1 MMTIITTQIPLL
13 LLLLL
18 SLTTFHKC
26 MSIND
31 HKLVRC
37 NEKDKETLSI
47 FRKGINDSFGLLS
60 TWSTEKDCCAWK
72 GVSCD
77 NITNRVTK
85 LDLKLSPYF
94 DPFRTSTGE
103 INMCILELEFLSYLD
118 LSDNDFDVISF
129 TTIQHNIT
137 HASNL
142 FYLDLSDNDL
152 QMDNLD
158 WLSPHSS
165 LKYLYLSGIDLHK
178 VTNWLQAVNTL
189 PSLLELQL
197 SYCNLNN
204 FIINPSIEYLNLSSL
219 LTLDLSVNNITS
231 QLPNWFFNLTKDLTY
246 LNLRDSNIHGE
257 IPSSLLNL
265 QNLRYLELSY
275 NQLQGSLPDGIS
287 QLPNIQHL
295 DLSYNKLQGSLPDG
309 ISQLPNI
316 QHLDLN
322 SNMLSGSNIP
332 STLENLSSLNYLS
345 IGGNNFSGE
354 ISENTFSKLS
364 NLDWLDL
371 ASSNFVFQFNLDW
384 VPPFQLSDLLLS
396 NTNQGPNFPS
406 WIYTQKS
413 LQSLDLSSSGISL
426 VDTNKFSSLIERIPY
441 LFLSNNSLTGDISNL
456 TLKGDMLYLNR
467 NNFTG
472 GLPNISPNA
481 GGYARDVDF
490 SYNSFSGS
498 IPHSWKNS
506 KYLTTINLWN
516 NKLSGAVLEHVSDW
530 TQLGFLNL
538 GENEFSGTIRF
549 KMSQYLSVL
558 ILRANQF
565 EGTIPTQLFNQSS
578 LFHLDLAHNKL
589 SGSMPKCIYNLTEM
603 VTLTREDSFVYGT
616 LELFTKGQEYYMEYA
631 DSIRKTIDLS
641 ANNLS
646 GEVPSELFHLVQ
658 AQTLNLSHNNLIG
671 KIPKTIGGMKNLE
684 SLDLSNNKLS
694 GEIPQSMALLTFLEV
709 LNLSCNNFDGKIPIG
724 TQLQGFNVSS
734 YIGNPNLCGAPL
746 NNCTTEEENP
756 KNATPST
763 DNDSI
768 RESLYL
774 GMGVG
779 FAAGFWGICGS
790 LFLIRKWRHACFRF
804 VDGVGDKL
812 YVTLMVK
819 LNSFR
824 RN

>member
-1 MMTIITTQIPLL
+1 MMTIITTQMPLL

-47 FRKGINDSFGLLS
+47 FKKGINDSYGELS
-60 TWSTEKDCCAWK
+60 TWSTENDCCAWK
-72 GVSCD
+72 GVTCD

-85 LDLKLSPYF
+85 LDLQSLP
-94 DPFRTSTGE
+94 GE

-118 LSDNDFDVISF
+118 LSFNEFDVISF

-142 FYLDLSDNDL
+142 FYLDLSFNDL
-152 QMDNLD
+152 QMDNLE
-158 WLSPHSS
+158 WLSPLSS
-165 LKYLYLSGIDLHK
+165 LKYLNLTGIDLHK

-197 SYCNLNN
+197 SYCKLNN
-204 FIINPSIEYLNLSSL
+204 FIINPSIQYSNLSSL
-219 LTLDLSVNNITS
+219 LSLDLSYNNITS
-231 QLPNWFFNLTKDLTY
+231 QLPNWFFNLTKDLTE
-246 LNLRDSNIHGE
+246 LMLQENNIHGE

-265 QNLRYLELSY
+265 QNLRYLDLSV
-275 NQLQGSLPDGIS
+275 NQLRGSLPDGIS

-295 DLSYNKLQGSLPDG
+295 GLY
-309 ISQLPNI
+309 
-316 QHLDLN
+316 

-345 IGGNNFSGE
+345 IGRNNFSGE

-364 NLDWLDL
+364 NLNCLEL

-384 VPPFQLSDLLLS
+384 VPPFQLSYLFLS

-413 LQSLDLSSSGISL
+413 LQYLNLSSSGISL
-426 VDTNKFSSLIERIPY
+426 VDKNNFSSLIERISYY
-441 LFLSNNSLTGDISNL
+441 LDLSNNFLTGDISNL
-456 TLKGDMLYLNR
+456 TLKGDTLYLS
-467 NNFTG
+467 NNSYTG

-481 GGYARDVDF
+481 LKVDF

-506 KYLTTINLWN
+506 KDLQSINLWN
-516 NKLSGAVLEHVSDW
+516 NKLSGEVLEHVSDW
-530 TQLGFLNL
+530 TQLWILNL
-538 GENEFSGTIRF
+538 GENEFSGTIPI
-549 KMSQYLSVL
+549 KMSQYLEVL

-589 SGSMPKCIYNLTEM
+589 SGSMPECIYNLTQM
-603 VTLTREDSFVYGT
+603 ITSIIDSFPRT
-616 LELFTKGQEYYMEYA
+616 TIELFIKGQDYPSNIQSE
-631 DSIRKTIDLS
+631 RRTFDLS
-641 ANNLS
+641 SNSLS
-646 GEVPSELFHLVQ
+646 GEVSLELFRLVQ
-658 AQTLNLSHNNLIG
+658 IQSLNLSHNNFNG
-671 KIPKTIGGMKNLE
+671 TIPKEIGGMEHME
-684 SLDLSNNKLS
+684 SLDLSNNKFC
-694 GEIPQSMALLTFLEV
+694 GEIPQTMSLLNFLDY
-709 LNLSCNNFDGKIPIG
+709 LNLSYNNFDGQIPIG
-724 TQLQGFNVSS
+724 TQLQSFNASS
-734 YIGNPNLCGAPL
+734 YIGNPKLCGDPL

-756 KNATPST
+756 QNATASPENE
-763 DNDSI
+763 DDDSI
-768 RESLYL
+768 RESVFL

-819 LNSFR
+819 LNSFH

>member
-1 MMTIITTQIPLL
+1 
-13 LLLLL
+13 
-18 SLTTFHKC
+18 
-26 MSIND
+26 MSTND
-31 HKLVRC
+31 HRLVRC
-37 NEKDKETLSI
+37 NEKDEETLLI
-47 FRKGINDSFGLLS
+47 FKKGINDSYGQLT
-60 TWSTEKDCCAWK
+60 TWSTEKDCCAWE
-72 GVSCD
+72 GVHCD
-77 NITNRVTK
+77 NITGRVTE
-85 LDLKLSPYF
+85 LDLRNHGL
-94 DPFRTSTGE
+94 TGE
-103 INMCILELEFLSYLD
+103 INLSILQLEFLSYLD
-118 LSDNDFDVISF
+118 LSQNWFDVISIPA
-129 TTIQHNIT
+129 TQHNIT
-137 HASNL
+137 HPSNL
-142 FYLDLSDNDL
+142 IYLDLSTDSIYASPLKPFLHMN
-152 QMDNLD
+152 NLD
-158 WLSPHSS
+158 WLSPLSS
-165 LKYLYLSGIDLHK
+165 LKYLNLSGIDLHK
-178 VTNWLQAVNTL
+178 ETNWLQAVNTL
-189 PSLLELQL
+189 PSLLELRL
-197 SYCNLNN
+197 WGCNLNN
-204 FIINPSIEYLNLSSL
+204 FIINPSIQYSNLSSL
-219 LTLDLSVNNITS
+219 ITLDLAVNNITS
-231 QLPNWFFNLTKDLTY
+231 QLPNLFFNLTKDLTY
-246 LNLRDSNIHGE
+246 LFIYHNNIHGE

-265 QNLRYLELSY
+265 QNLRYLDLYS

-295 DLSYNKLQGSLPDG
+295 DLYG
-309 ISQLPNI
+309 
-316 QHLDLN
+316 
-322 SNMLSGSNIP
+322 NMLSGSNIP

-364 NLDWLDL
+364 NLDYLDL
-371 ASSNFVFQFNLDW
+371 TSSNFVFQFDLDW
-384 VPPFQLSDLLLS
+384 VPPFQLHELYLG

-413 LQSLDLSSSGISL
+413 LQYLDLSSSGISL
-426 VDTNKFSSLIERIPY
+426 VDKNKFSSLIERIPY
-441 LFLSNNSLTGDISNL
+441 LYLSNNFMTGDISNL
-456 TLKGDMLYLNR
+456 TLKGYNLNLS
-467 NNFTG
+467 NNSFTG

-481 GGYARDVDF
+481 LAVVF

-506 KYLTTINLWN
+506 KDLDFINLWN
-516 NKLSGAVLEHVSDW
+516 NKLSGKVLEHVSDW
-530 TQLGFLNL
+530 TQLRFLNL
-538 GENEFSGTIRF
+538 GENEFSGTIPI
-549 KMSQYLSVL
+549 KMSQNLHVL

-565 EGTIPTQLFNQSS
+565 EGPIPTQLFNQSF

-589 SGSMPKCIYNLTEM
+589 SGSMPECIYNLTQM
-603 VTLTREDSFVYGT
+603 VIFHGEGT
-616 LELFTKGQEYYMEYA
+616 IVASIELFTKGQEYYMEYA

-658 AQTLNLSHNNLIG
+658 VQTLNLSHNNLIG

-709 LNLSCNNFDGKIPIG
+709 LNLSCNNFHGKIPIG
-724 TQLQGFNVSS
+724 TQLQSFNASS
-734 YIGNPNLCGAPL
+734 YIGNPDLCGAPL
-746 NNCTTEEENP
+746 NNCTTKEENP
-756 KNATPST
+756 KTATTSPENE
-763 DNDSI
+763 DDDSI

-824 RN
+824 RKVKVS

>member
-1 MMTIITTQIPLL
+1 MTIITTQMPLV

-31 HKLVRC
+31 QKLVRC
-37 NEKDKETLSI
+37 NEKDKETLLI
-47 FRKGINDSFGLLS
+47 FKKGINDSYNGKIS
-60 TWSTEKDCCAWK
+60 TWSTEKDCCAWE

-85 LDLKLSPYF
+85 LDLKL
-94 DPFRTSTGE
+94 PFRTLKGE

-118 LSDNDFDVISF
+118 LSENDFDVISF
-129 TTIQHNIT
+129 TTIPHNIT

-142 FYLDLSDNDL
+142 LYLDLSNNFVPNTL

-165 LKYLYLSGIDLHK
+165 LKYLNLSGIDLHK
-178 VTNWLQAVNTL
+178 ETNWLQAVNTL
-189 PSLLELQL
+189 PSLLELHL
-197 SYCNLNN
+197 HDCKLNN
-204 FIINPSIEYLNLSSL
+204 LIINPSIQYLNLSSL
-219 LTLDLSVNNITS
+219 LTLDLSENNFTS
-231 QLPNWFFNLTKDLTY
+231 PLPNGFFNLTKDLTDLSIY
-246 LNLRDSNIHGE
+246 GSNIHGK
-257 IPSSLLNL
+257 IPSCLLNL
-265 QNLRYLELSY
+265 QNLRFLDLSF
-275 NQLQGSLPDGIS
+275 NQLQGSIPDGMGR
-287 QLPNIQHL
+287 LPNIQL
-295 DLSYNKLQGSLPDG
+295 
-309 ISQLPNI
+309 
-316 QHLDLN
+316 LDLN

-332 STLENLSSLNYLS
+332 STVGNLSSLNYLS

-354 ISENTFSKLS
+354 ISEKAFSKLS
-364 NLDWLDL
+364 NLDSLDL
-371 ASSNFVFQFNLDW
+371 SSSNFVFKFDLDW
-384 VPPFQLSDLLLS
+384 VPPFQLHNLQLS

-413 LQSLDLSSSGISL
+413 LQYLDLSSSGISL
-426 VDTNKFSSLIERIPY
+426 VDTNKFSSLIERISY
-441 LFLSNNSLTGDISNL
+441 SLDLSNNSMTGDISNL
-456 TLKGDMLYLNR
+456 TLKGYILSLYR

-481 GGYARDVDF
+481 NRVHL
-490 SYNSFSGS
+490 SYNTFSGS

-506 KYLTTINLWN
+506 KNLQSINLWS
-516 NKLSGAVLEHVSDW
+516 NKLSGEVLEQVSDW
-530 TQLGFLNL
+530 TQLNFLNL
-538 GENEFSGTIRF
+538 GENEFSGTIRI
-549 KMSQYLSVL
+549 KMSQNLQVL
-558 ILRANQF
+558 ILRGNQF

-589 SGSMPKCIYNLTEM
+589 SGSMPECIYNLTEM
-603 VTLTREDSFVYGT
+603 VIFHMEESNVFVGSID
-616 LELFTKGQEYYMEYA
+616 LFTKGQEYYIPELLEN
-631 DSIRKTIDLS
+631 RKTIDLS

-646 GEVPSELFHLVQ
+646 GKVPLELFQLVQ
-658 AQTLNLSHNNLIG
+658 LQSLNLSHNNLIG
-671 KIPKTIGGMKNLE
+671 TIPKTIGGMKNIE

-694 GEIPQSMALLTFLEV
+694 GEIPQSMALLNFLGY
-709 LNLSCNNFDGKIPIG
+709 LNLSCNNFHGKIPIG
-724 TQLQGFNVSS
+724 TQLQSFNVSS
-734 YIGNPNLCGAPL
+734 YIGNPDLCGVPL

-763 DNDSI
+763 DNDSV

-790 LFLIRKWRHACFRF
+790 LFLIRKWRHAYFRF

>member
-1 MMTIITTQIPLL
+1 
-13 LLLLL
+13 
-18 SLTTFHKC
+18 

-47 FRKGINDSFGLLS
+47 FKKGINDSYGLIS

-85 LDLKLSPYF
+85 LDLTSLPYF
-94 DPFRTSTGE
+94 DLKFPTYFKTLTGE

-118 LSDNDFDVISF
+118 LSNNDFDVISF

-142 FYLDLSDNDL
+142 FYLDLSNNFVPSTL

-158 WLSPHSS
+158 WLSPLSS
-165 LKYLYLSGIDLHK
+165 LKYLNLSGIDLHK

-197 SYCNLNN
+197 SRCYLNN
-204 FIINPSIEYLNLSSL
+204 FIINPSIQYSNLSSL
-219 LTLDLSVNNITS
+219 LTLDLSANNLTS
-231 QLPNWFFNLTKDLTY
+231 QLPNWFFNLTKDLTE
-246 LNLRDSNIHGE
+246 LMLPENNIHGE

-265 QNLRYLELSY
+265 QNLRYL
-275 NQLQGSLPDGIS
+275 
-287 QLPNIQHL
+287 
-295 DLSYNKLQGSLPDG
+295 DLSYNKLQGSIPDE
-309 ISQLPNI
+309 ISQLANI
-316 QHLDLN
+316 QHLGLEY
-322 SNMLSGSNIP
+322 NMLSGSNIP

-345 IGGNNFSGE
+345 IGRNNFSGE

-364 NLDWLDL
+364 NLDFLDL
-371 ASSNFVFQFNLDW
+371 SSSNFVFQFNLDW
-384 VPPFQLSDLLLS
+384 VPPFQLSYLHLE

-426 VDTNKFSSLIERIPY
+426 VDKNKFSSLIERISIALY
-441 LFLSNNSLTGDISNL
+441 LSNNS
-456 TLKGDMLYLNR
+456 
-467 NNFTG
+467 FTG

-481 GGYARDVDF
+481 FSVDF

-506 KYLTTINLWN
+506 KDLQSINLWN
-516 NKLSGAVLEHVSDW
+516 NKLSGEVLEHVSDW
-530 TQLGFLNL
+530 KQLGILNL
-538 GENEFSGTIRF
+538 GENEFSGTIPI
-549 KMSQYLSVL
+549 KMSQNLEVL

-589 SGSMPKCIYNLTEM
+589 SGSMPECIYNLTDM
-603 VTLTREDSFVYGT
+603 VTFTWQDSFEHVGSI
-616 LELFTKGQEYYMEYA
+616 ELFTKGQEYY
-631 DSIRKTIDLS
+631 IPKLFINRKTIDLS

-646 GEVPSELFHLVQ
+646 GKVPLELFQLVQ
-658 AQTLNLSHNNLIG
+658 LQTLNLSHNNFIG
-671 KIPKTIGGMKNLE
+671 TIPRTIGGMKLIE

-694 GEIPQSMALLTFLEV
+694 GEIPQSLALLSFIEV
-709 LNLSCNNFDGKIPIG
+709 LNLSCNNFLGKIPIG
-724 TQLQGFNVSS
+724 TQLQSFNVSS
-734 YIGNPNLCGAPL
+734 YIGNPYLCGAPL
-746 NNCTTEEENP
+746 NNCTTKEENH
-756 KNATPST
+756 KST
-763 DNDSI
+763 ENEVDGSI

-790 LFLIRKWRHACFRF
+790 LFLIRKWRHAYYRF